1 MAAHAQAVFPLRAER
16 DMTGYDVEF
25 SRGVRLRVG
34 ICAVA
39 VLLGLGVVMA
49 RAVQLQVLQGDKL
62 GSMARDQWI
71 RQIELTPRR
80 GPIVDAVG
88 VPLAVSIESDSF
100 FLDPSIAEGLPV
112 KELAAALQVERS
124 FLVAKMNEKRSFTW
138 LVRRAG
144 PAISDAVR
152 ALKNSK
158 ELDADAR
165 RALRA
170 VGTVGEYS
178 RFYPQKH
185 VASHVLGL
193 VGMDDRGLEGLEL
206 EFDALLKGE
215 SQARS
220 ALRDV
225 RGNRLLTE
233 PAVPSAALVGAKVQL
248 SIDSALQHAAE
259 ESLARGVATAKAR
272 SGVAIVIE
280 PDTGAILAMATWP
293 RFNANARASAAERRN
308 RVVTDAWEPGST
320 LKCFTWAAALAD
332 GLATPQTPIEVG
344 DGKLRFG
351 RTTIGDSHR
360 PDAPVMTATQALA
373 QSSNVAI
380 AKMALAMGPERLVWW
395 LERFGFGSRTDLNLP
410 GEARGRLQNPARMG
424 DIGTATTSFG
434 QGMTATPLQMAMALG
449 AIANGG
455 RLMKPVLVRRVSAA
469 DGTVLLDAK
478 PELVRQLLSP
488 EIAQAVARMMVAVTE
503 RGGTGTRAAI
513 AGVEVSGKTG
523 TAQKVDPIAGGY
535 SKGKRFGSF
544 MGFAPAN
551 APRVAVF
558 VGIDEPMGDSTY
570 GGVVA
575 APIFREITEEA
586 LRRMGVATDTTGQA
600 IEKARLERQSSGATV
615 DSLSRF
621 VEGFVDDGDEELA
634 ALKALPDSGLRV
646 PDVRGKSARVA
657 WRSLAQKGFEVEIQG
672 TGLVVAQ
679 KPAAGGAGFL
689 GDTVSLTLE
698 VAP

>member
-1 MAAHAQAVFPLRAER
+1 
-16 DMTGYDVEF
+16 MTGYDVEF
-25 SRGVRLRVG
+25 SRGVRIRVG
-34 ICAVA
+34 ISAGL

-49 RAVQLQVLQGDKL
+49 RAVNLQVVQSDRL

-80 GPIVDAVG
+80 GPIVDAAG
-88 VPLAVSIESDSF
+88 VPLAVSVESDSF

-112 KELAAALQVERS
+112 KELAAALQVEPS
-124 FLVAKMNEKRSFTW
+124 FIAAKMKEKRSFTW

-144 PAISDAVR
+144 PGISDAVR

-158 ELDADAR
+158 DLDADAR

-170 VGTVGEYS
+170 VGTVGEFS

-185 VASHVLGL
+185 VASHLLGF
-193 VGMDDRGLEGLEL
+193 VGMEDRGLEGLEL

-215 SQARS
+215 SRERA

-225 RGNRLLTE
+225 TGQRLLTE
-233 PAVPSAALVGAKVQL
+233 PAVPSAALVGARVQL
-248 SIDSALQHAAE
+248 TIDSALQHAVE
-259 ESLARGVATAKAR
+259 QSLAKGVTAAKAK
-272 SGVAIVIE
+272 SGVAVVIE
-280 PDTGAILAMATWP
+280 PDSGAILAMATWP
-293 RFNANARASAAERRN
+293 RFNANVRASAAERRN

-320 LKCFTWAAALAD
+320 LKCFTWAAVLAD
-332 GLATPQTPIEVG
+332 GLATPETRVEVG

-360 PDAPVMTATQALA
+360 PEAPVITVTEALA

-380 AKMALAMGPERLVWW
+380 AKMAIRMGPERLVWW
-395 LERFGFGSRTDLNLP
+395 LERFGFGSRTELSLP

-424 DIGTATTSFG
+424 DVAVATTSFG

-469 DGTVLLDAK
+469 DGTVILDAK
-478 PELVRQLLSP
+478 PELVRQLFAP
-488 EIAQAVARMMVAVTE
+488 EVAHAVARMMVSVTT
-503 RGGTGTRAAI
+503 RGGTGTRGAI
-513 AGVEVSGKTG
+513 AGVEVAGKTG

-535 SKGKRFGSF
+535 SKDKRFGSF
-544 MGFAPAN
+544 AGFAPAN
-551 APRVAVF
+551 TPRVAVF
-558 VGIDEPMGDSTY
+558 VGIDEPAGDSVY

-575 APIFREITEEA
+575 APVFREITEEA
-586 LRRMGVATDTTGQA
+586 LRRMGVAFDTTGQA
-600 IEKARLERQSSGATV
+600 LEKARRERLTSAAAA
-615 DSLSRF
+615 DSLSHF
-621 VEGFVDDGDEELA
+621 VEGFVDDGEDELA
-634 ALKALPDSGLRV
+634 TLQALAEGGSRV

-657 WRSLAQKGFEVEIQG
+657 RRMLAQKGFDVEIHG
-672 TGLVVAQ
+672 TGKVVAQ
-679 KPAAGGAGFL
+679 QPAAGATGYMS
-689 GDTVSLTLE
+689 DTVSLTLGG
-698 VAP
+698 AP

>member
-1 MAAHAQAVFPLRAER
+1 
-16 DMTGYDVEF
+16 MTGYDVEL
-25 SRGVRLRVG
+25 SRGVRIRVG
-34 ICAVA
+34 ICAVV

-49 RAVQLQVLQGDKL
+49 RAVQLQVLRGDKL

-80 GPIVDAVG
+80 GPIVDAAG
-88 VPLAVSIESDSF
+88 VPLAVSVESDSF
-100 FLDPSIAEGLPV
+100 FLDPSISEGLPV
-112 KELAAALQVERS
+112 KELAAALQVEHS
-124 FLVAKMNEKRSFTW
+124 FLMAKMSEKRSFTW

-152 ALKNSK
+152 ALKVSK
-158 ELDADAR
+158 DIDDDAR

-185 VASHVLGL
+185 VASHLLGL

-215 SQARS
+215 SQAMS
-220 ALRDV
+220 SLRDV
-225 RGNRLLTE
+225 QGKRLLTE

-248 SIDSALQHAAE
+248 SIDSALQHVVE

-272 SGVAIVIE
+272 SGVAIVVE
-280 PDTGAILAMATWP
+280 PGSGAILAMANWP
-293 RFNANARASAAERRN
+293 RFNANVRASATERRN

-320 LKCFTWAAALAD
+320 LKCFTWAAVLAD
-332 GLATPQTPIEVG
+332 GLATPDTLIEVG

-360 PDAPVMTATQALA
+360 PDAPIITATHALA

-380 AKMALAMGPERLVWW
+380 AKMAIRMGPERLVWW
-395 LERFGFGSRTDLNLP
+395 LERFGFGSRTELNLP

-455 RLMKPVLVRRVSAA
+455 RLMKPVLVRRVLAA
-469 DGTVLLDAK
+469 DGSVLLDAK
-478 PELVRQLLSP
+478 PELVRQLFSP
-488 EIAQAVARMMVAVTE
+488 EVAHSVARMMVAVTA

-513 AGVEVSGKTG
+513 AGIEVSGKTG

-535 SKGKRFGSF
+535 SKDKRFGSF

-551 APRVAVF
+551 APRVAVY
-558 VGIDEPMGDSTY
+558 VGIDEPTGDSVY

-586 LRRMGVATDTTGQA
+586 LRRMGVASDATGQA
-600 IEKARLERQSSGATV
+600 IEKARQERLSASASP

-621 VEGFVDDGDEELA
+621 VEGFVDDGEDELA
-634 ALKALPDSGLRV
+634 TLQGTVGGGPRV
-646 PDVRGKSARVA
+646 PDVRGKSARMA
-657 WRSLAQKGFEVEIQG
+657 WRALAQKGFEVDIQG
-672 TGLVVAQ
+672 TGQVVVQ
-679 KPAAGGAGFL
+679 KPAAGVSGFV